1 MPKAKLSDKMIAA
14 LAVDKP
20 TRFWD
25 IEMPNLVLVALP
37 TGTATFYVYYS
48 LGGRKHWLKI
58 DNAKSVRTESARLIA
73 LKTLHDIRLTGKN
86 PVVEIAAQ
94 RTAGTVSEL
103 ITAFLR
109 DRERKGNKSVG
120 QTERL
125 LRGKIEP
132 RLGNMLVSAVTRSDI
147 RKIAQSMDSTP
158 IMANQVLAAASTMFN
173 YAMSCDE
180 FRVTSNPCKGITR
193 NQTKD
198 RERTATAEEI
208 AKVWPHMPDVCKL
221 IMLTGLRP
229 GEAMKIRSDW
239 IEGGFINLPAA
250 VMKGG
255 VPHDVPIFP
264 AIEPLIEV
272 VKDRALRKSTVADAM
287 RAACKAA
294 EIADLRPHDCRRT
307 WTSFAAA
314 AGVPYEIRER
324 CLSHLVGTKMSRIYN
339 RHDFALERRQAL
351 EKTAERI
358 LYAAAGQTAT
368 VSIHTRPTAEV
379 ISKAGAGREPRP

>member
-25 IEMPNLVLVALP
+25 TEMPNLVLVALP
-37 TGTATFYVYYS
+37 TGTATFYCYYS
-48 LGGRKHWLKI
+48 LNGQKNWLRI

-86 PVVEIAAQ
+86 PVAEIAAQ

-109 DRERKGNKSVG
+109 DRERKGNRSVH

-132 RLGNMLVSAVTRSDI
+132 RLGNMPASSVTRGDI
-147 RKIAQSMDSTP
+147 RKIAHAMDGTP
-158 IMANQVLAAASTMFN
+158 VMCNQVLAAASTMFN
-173 YAMSCDE
+173 FGMTQDE
-180 FRVTSNPCKGITR
+180 FRITSNPCKGITR
-193 NQTKD
+193 NKTKD

-221 IMLTGLRP
+221 IALSALRP
-229 GEAMKIRSDW
+229 GEAMKIRSEW

-255 VPHDVPIFP
+255 VQHDVPIFP

-294 EIADLRPHDCRRT
+294 GIADLRPHDCRRT
-307 WTSFAAA
+307 WASFAAA

-324 CLSHLVGTKMSRIYN
+324 CLSHLVGTKMSRVYN

-358 LYAAAGQTAT
+358 LYAATGQTAT
-368 VSIHTRPTAEV
+368 VSLHTRPTAEV
-379 ISKAGAGREPRP
+379 ISKAGTGREPRP

>member
-1 MPKAKLSDKMIAA
+1 MPKAKLSDKMIAG

-20 TRFWD
+20 TRYWD
-25 IEMPNLVLVALP
+25 TEMPNLVAVALP
-37 TGTATFYVYYS
+37 SGTTTFYVYYS
-48 LGGRKHWLKI
+48 LAGRKHWLKI
-58 DNAKSVRTESARLIA
+58 DNAKSIRTETARLIA
-73 LKTLHDIRLTGKN
+73 LKTLADIRLTGKN
-86 PVVEIAAQ
+86 PVAELAAQ
-94 RTAGTVSEL
+94 RSAGTVSEL
-103 ITAFLR
+103 IATFLR
-109 DRERKGNKSVG
+109 DRERRGNRSVG

-158 IMANQVLAAASTMFN
+158 IMSNQVLAATSTMFN
-173 YAMSCDE
+173 FAMSCDE

-193 NQTKD
+193 NKTKD
-198 RERTATAEEI
+198 RERAATAEEI

-221 IMLTGLRP
+221 MMLTALRP
-229 GEAMKIRSDW
+229 GEAMKIRSEW
-239 IEGGFINLPAA
+239 IEGGFINLPAK
-250 VMKGG
+250 VMKGK
-255 VPHDVPIFP
+255 VPHDVPIYA

-294 EIADLRPHDCRRT
+294 GIPDLRPHDCRRT
-307 WTSFAAA
+307 WASFAAA

-324 CLSHLVGTKMSRIYN
+324 CLAHLVGTKMSRVYN

-358 LYAAAGQTAT
+358 IYAATGQMAA
-368 VSIHTRPTAEV
+368 VLIRERSIAKV
-379 ISKAGAGREPRP
+379 NSKR